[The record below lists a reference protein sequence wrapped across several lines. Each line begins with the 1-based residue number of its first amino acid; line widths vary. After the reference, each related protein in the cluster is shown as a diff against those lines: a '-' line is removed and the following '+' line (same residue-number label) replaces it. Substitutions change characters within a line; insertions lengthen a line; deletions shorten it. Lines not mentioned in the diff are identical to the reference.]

1 MLDPIITP
9 VLAAPIAKI
18 ILDKLYEGAG
28 SKLGEKVVELA
39 SAPIQKLGQAVWN
52 RFRGKPGA
60 DKVLE
65 AAAKASEP
73 ELKQIR
79 DYLLKEMENPEF
91 VSMVQPI
98 AQEIYC
104 VMMQMDEVNAEN
116 VQRNA
121 RDGFQ
126 NIGTQGSIFQGLKD
140 SPINITNTTNHN
152 Y

>member
-28 SKLGEKVVELA
+28 SKLGEKLVEAA
-39 SAPIQKLGQAVWN
+39 SAQIQKLGQVVWN
-52 RFRGKPGA
+52 WCFKGKPRA

-65 AAAKASEP
+65 AAAKGSEP
-73 ELKQIR
+73 ELKQIQ

-98 AQEIYC
+98 AQEIYQ
-104 VMMQMDEVNAEN
+104 VLVRFDEVNARN
-116 VQRNA
+116 VQ
-121 RDGFQ
+121 Q
-126 NIGTQGSIFQGLKD
+126 IFTGQGLQVNDPKSQVIQTGSNAKFYFGAQPED
-140 SPINITNTTNHN
+140 
-152 Y
+152 